1 MSKNK
6 QDSASYKV
14 GTDIIEVD
22 RIKEAM
28 QDKNFAKRVFTDK
41 EIEYCE
47 SKKANKFQSFAARFA
62 AKEAIF
68 KAISSYLDNK
78 FEIEWK
84 DIEVLNDENGRP
96 YVNVVNKNK
105 ESLKNIIIDVS
116 LAHLGAYAV
125 STAIVMKE
133 S

>member
-1 MSKNK
+1 MSKDK
-6 QDSASYKV
+6 EDIGYKV

-22 RIKEAM
+22 RVKEAM
-28 QDKNFAKRVFTDK
+28 QDEKFAKRVFTDK

-47 SKKANKFQSFAARFA
+47 SKKATKFQSFAARFA

-84 DIEVLNDENGRP
+84 DIEVLNDKNGRP
-96 YVNVVNKNK
+96 YVNIVNDKN
-105 ESLKNIIIDVS
+105 ENLKNIVIDVS

-125 STAIVMKE
+125 STAIVTEKK
-133 S
+133 